1 MKVKESTGRK
11 IFRIVNVLALLVI
24 SFICLAPIWYTVMAS
39 FSDPVALTNDKGA
52 LFWPAGKPTLEGYKL
67 VLANSSIWIGYA
79 NTLFYVVV
87 ETVVGILSTIFA
99 AYIFSRKY
107 FKLRNICM
115 LIISFT
121 MLFNGGMVPT
131 YILISKLGLINN
143 RLVIIIPG
151 AINVFN
157 LIVLRTSFMEIPDS
171 LEESAKLDGAGDF
184 RVLFNIILP
193 LSKATISVIVLFIAV
208 AQWNAW
214 FQPAIYLNKR
224 ELYPLQLI
232 LREILIAGNANL
244 TNASANVASN
254 FSVYTLLIQYCT
266 IVVSTLP
273 ILCIYPFIQKYFA
286 KGVMI
291 GSIKG

>member
-39 FSDPVALTNDKGA
+39 FSDPVALTNNKGA

-87 ETVVGILSTIFA
+87 GTVVGILSTIFA

-107 FKLRNICM
+107 FKLRNVCM

-143 RLVIIIPG
+143 RLVMIIPG

-244 TNASANVASN
+244 TNASANVA
-254 FSVYTLLIQYCT
+254 
-266 IVVSTLP
+266 
-273 ILCIYPFIQKYFA
+273 FIHC
-286 KGVMI
+286 
-291 GSIKG
+291 